1 MNKTIMR
8 LFEGFEGYHYKV
20 DDMYI
25 FKLRYKYAR
34 GELFSIYRMYK
45 PAHLT
50 PLGAQLKP
58 TRYMK
63 RLGDL
68 FEVLMAITE
77 EKRTFEKKVGR
88 R

>member
-8 LFEGFEGYHYKV
+8 LFEDFEGTWHMENVMHVFMLKH
-20 DDMYI
+20 
-25 FKLRYKYAR
+25 KYAF
-34 GELFSIYRMYK
+34 GEACAIYKIRK
-45 PAHLT
+45 PVHLT

-77 EKRTFEKKVGR
+77 EKRTFEQKVGR